1 MAFRFG
7 FLSGFG
13 AGYYLGA
20 RAGRH
25 RYEQINR
32 TLSKARRT
40 PVVETAAEKAA
51 EKARSL
57 VDRDRDGA
65 SSSKPAESGDRH
77 PVVAPPVT
85 PDVVVADAAVTDVV
99 ATEVVV
105 TDPDGVADVVTVDPG
120 ADAVTVDPPADA
132 VTVDPPADAVTV
144 DPGDYSSSR

>member
-1 MAFRFG
+1 MGFRFG
-7 FLSGFG
+7 FVSGFG

-32 TLSKARRT
+32 TLSKARRS

-51 EKARSL
+51 GKARSL

-65 SSSKPAESGDRH
+65 GPAAEGGDSH
-77 PVVAPPVT
+77 PVVAPSVS

-99 ATEVVV
+99 VTDAAGPDAVTDAAVTDVVV
-105 TDPDGVADVVTVDPG
+105 TDTQGVADVI
-120 ADAVTVDPPADA
+120 
-132 VTVDPPADAVTV
+132 TV